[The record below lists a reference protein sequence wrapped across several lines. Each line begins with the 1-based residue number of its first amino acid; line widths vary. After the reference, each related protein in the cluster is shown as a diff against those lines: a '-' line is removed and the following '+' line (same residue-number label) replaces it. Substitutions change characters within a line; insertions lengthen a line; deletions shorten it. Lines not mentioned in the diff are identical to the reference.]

1 MPADPRG
8 LLVGS
13 SGARLSFVFRP
24 EGGRRVAAWLLP
36 GSPGF
41 CLDGGM
47 DLVWPGC
54 RNVRDVGGLPTGDGG
69 RVRSG
74 VLIRSESLQYLTAE
88 GVAAVE
94 GAGVGRILDLRSD
107 GEVEVGPTPFTGS
120 ALAVRQR
127 VADPADPQHG
137 QPTIVA
143 ACTWML
149 DRRPELFA
157 AAVKAIADEQDGAV
171 VVHCHGGKDRTGM
184 VVALALRVAG
194 VPDDAIVAD
203 YFLTQSRLQPWLEEQ
218 LAAEPDTAKHPEMIE
233 FRDTRAESI
242 VAILRHIDE
251 VYGGAEAYLRHGG
264 LTDADLS
271 RLRDRL
277 VE

>member
-1 MPADPRG
+1 M
-8 LLVGS
+8 
-13 SGARLSFVFRP
+13 
-24 EGGRRVAAWLLP
+24 
-36 GSPGF
+36 
-41 CLDGGM
+41 
-47 DLVWPGC
+47 
-54 RNVRDVGGLPTGDGG
+54 
-69 RVRSG
+69 
-74 VLIRSESLQYLTAE
+74 TAE